1 MMMMMIMMMMM
12 MMILTFVGENMLLW
26 IFMPLS
32 EIVLGWVHVE
42 CYQDLIMCSNKF
54 SFALLTRNRGSSL
67 APFGI
72 VESKNL
78 GL

>member
-1 MMMMMIMMMMM
+1 M
-12 MMILTFVGENMLLW
+12 
-26 IFMPLS
+26 
-32 EIVLGWVHVE
+32 E

>member
-1 MMMMMIMMMMM
+1 MMMMM
-12 MMILTFVGENMLLW
+12 MMMMMMLTFVGENMLLW

-32 EIVLGWVHVE
+32 EIVLGWVHEE